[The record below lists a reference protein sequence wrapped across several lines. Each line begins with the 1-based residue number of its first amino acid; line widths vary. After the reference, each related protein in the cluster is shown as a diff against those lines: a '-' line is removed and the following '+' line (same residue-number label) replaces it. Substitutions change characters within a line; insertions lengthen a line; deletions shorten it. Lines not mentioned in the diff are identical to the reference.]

1 MLGRWLEWGVI
12 LSNDPDRC
20 RAAPPLIAPMK
31 LTFCCTN
38 TPPEPWLQ
46 GLRAALPGADV
57 SVWQPGDAPADVAVV
72 WMPPQAFWDAQP
84 RLRTIFNIGAG
95 VDALMSQR
103 LPTGAR
109 IVRLDD
115 AGMGVQ
121 MAEYVCHAVIG
132 HYREWAAIDHDI
144 RAGIWQAREP
154 EPRTA
159 WPVGVMGLGVLGE
172 RVARTLQ
179 TFEFPVNGWSR
190 SPKAI
195 EGVRGFV
202 GPEALPDFLAQ
213 TRVLVNLLPLTPAT
227 ENILNRDTLSR
238 LRPGA
243 FVINVARG
251 RHLVDEDLLA
261 LLASGHLAGA
271 TLDVCRTEPLPS
283 GHPFW
288 RHPQIRLTPHTS
300 ARTLVAD
307 TIAQITHKIAAVE
320 RGEAVVGE
328 VDAQQ
333 GY

>member
-1 MLGRWLEWGVI
+1 M
-12 LSNDPDRC
+12 
-20 RAAPPLIAPMK
+20 A
-31 LTFCCTN
+31 
-38 TPPEPWLQ
+38 
-46 GLRAALPGADV
+46 
-57 SVWQPGDAPADVAVV
+57 
-72 WMPPQAFWDAQP
+72 
-84 RLRTIFNIGAG
+84 
-95 VDALMSQR
+95 QR
-103 LPTGAR
+103 LPAGAR

-132 HYREWAAIDHDI
+132 YFREWAAIDHDI

-154 EPRTA
+154 EPRID

-172 RVARTLQ
+172 RVARALQ

-202 GPEALPDFLAQ
+202 GPEALPDFLTQ

-261 LLASGHLAGA
+261 LLASGRVAGA

-283 GHPFW
+283 DHPFW

-300 ARTLVAD
+300 ARTLVGD
-307 TIAQITHKIAAVE
+307 TIDQITRKIAAVE

-328 VDAQQ
+328 VDAQL